1 MSVAAAPVKPA
12 KPAKTIKANGVWA
25 TYRENPMGVAGLVI
39 LGVFAVMAVFGGLFV
54 SEASLR
60 IGTAADVLRA
70 PSLHHLLGTDDLGR
84 DVLAGIVLGS
94 RISLLVGLA
103 STVLSML
110 IGSLVGIVAG
120 YYGGRLGE
128 GLMRLT
134 DVFLV
139 IPWLPLMLV
148 LAAVLGPSVWNTIL
162 VIGITSWAGTA
173 RIVRSQTLSVRERP
187 FVERA
192 RAMGAG
198 NTHIMTHH
206 VLPNVFPLIF
216 ANTILVA
223 AVAILSETTLSFL
236 GLGDPFHISWGVMLH
251 FAFSTGAI
259 ALGAW
264 WYLLPPGICVV
275 AVVLGFTFVGYAL
288 DEVLN
293 PRLRKRD

>member
-1 MSVAAAPVKPA
+1 
-12 KPAKTIKANGVWA
+12 
-25 TYRENPMGVAGLVI
+25 MGMAGLAI
-39 LGVFAVMAVFGGLFV
+39 LALFALMAVFGGALV
-54 SEASLR
+54 DPASLKT
-60 IGTAADVLRA
+60 GEAADILRP
-70 PSLHHLLGTDDLGR
+70 PSLGHLLGTDDLGR
-84 DVLAGIVLGS
+84 DVLAGVVVGS

-110 IGSLVGIVAG
+110 IGSVVGIVAG

-128 GLMRLT
+128 ILMRFT
-134 DVFLV
+134 DIFLV

-148 LAAVLGPSVWNTIL
+148 LAAVLGPSIWNTIL

-173 RIVRSQTLSVRERP
+173 RIVRSQSLSVRERP

-198 NTHIMTHH
+198 NAHIMTHH

-216 ANTILVA
+216 ANTILVS

-236 GLGDPFHISWGVMLH
+236 GLGDPFHTSWGVMLH

>member
-1 MSVAAAPVKPA
+1 MAQVPFARK
-12 KPAKTIKANGVWA
+12 NGVWA
-25 TYRENPMGVAGLVI
+25 TYRENPMGMAGLVI
-39 LGVFAVMAVFGGLFV
+39 LGVFALMALVGAPLVGEGSLHTGG
-54 SEASLR
+54 
-60 IGTAADVLRA
+60 AADVLQP
-70 PSLHHLLGTDDLGR
+70 PSLNHLLGTDDLGR
-84 DVLAGIVLGS
+84 DVLAGVVMGS

-110 IGSLVGIVAG
+110 IGSVMGIVAG

-128 GLMRLT
+128 ALMRIT

-148 LAAVLGPSVWNTIL
+148 LAAVLGPSLWNIIL

-192 RAMGAG
+192 RAMGAS
-198 NTHIMTHH
+198 NVHIMTYHI
-206 VLPNVFPLIF
+206 LPNVFPLIF
-216 ANTILVA
+216 ANTILVS

-236 GLGDPFHISWGVMLH
+236 GLGDPFHMSWGVMLH

-264 WYLLPPGICVV
+264 WYLLPPGLCVV

-293 PRLRKRD
+293 PRLRKRE

>member
-1 MSVAAAPVKPA
+1 MMATPSVA
-12 KPAKTIKANGVWA
+12 NRHSVWA
-25 TYRENPMGVAGLVI
+25 TYRANPMGMAGLI
-39 LGVFAVMAVFGGLFV
+39 MLAVFALTALLGGALV
-54 SEASLR
+54 GRSSLQT
-60 IGTAADVLRA
+60 GSAADILQA
-70 PSLHHLLGTDDLGR
+70 PSRHHLLGTDDMGR
-84 DVLAGIVLGS
+84 DVLAGVVLGS
-94 RISLLVGLA
+94 RISLLVGLS

-110 IGSLVGIVAG
+110 IGAGTGIVAG

-128 GLMRLT
+128 ALMRIT

-148 LAAVLGPSVWNTIL
+148 LAAVLGPSIWNIIL

-192 RAMGAG
+192 RAMGASDA
-198 NTHIMTHH
+198 HIMAHH
-206 VLPNVFPLIF
+206 ILPNVFPLIF
-216 ANTILVA
+216 ANTILVS

-236 GLGDPFHISWGVMLH
+236 GMGDPFHMSWGVMLH
-251 FAFSTGAI
+251 FAFSTGAVT
-259 ALGAW
+259 LGAW

-293 PRLRKRD
+293 PRLRKRN

>member
-1 MSVAAAPVKPA
+1 MMATASV
-12 KPAKTIKANGVWA
+12 TRRHGVWA
-25 TYRENPMGVAGLVI
+25 TYRENPMGMAGLVI
-39 LGVFAVMAVFGGLFV
+39 LVIFALMALLGGALV
-54 SEASLR
+54 SSSSLQT
-60 IGTAADVLRA
+60 GSAADILQA
-70 PSLHHLLGTDDLGR
+70 PSRHHLLGTDDMGR
-84 DVLAGIVLGS
+84 DVLAGVVLGS
-94 RISLLVGLA
+94 RISLLVGLS

-110 IGSLVGIVAG
+110 IGAGVGIVAG
-120 YYGGRLGE
+120 YYGRRLGE
-128 GLMRLT
+128 VLMRVT

-148 LAAVLGPSVWNTIL
+148 LAAVLGPSIWNIIL

-173 RIVRSQTLSVRERP
+173 RIVRSQTLSVKERP

-198 NTHIMTHH
+198 DAHIMAHH
-206 VLPNVFPLIF
+206 ILPNVFPLIF
-216 ANTILVA
+216 ANTILVS

-236 GLGDPFHISWGVMLH
+236 GMGDPFHMSWGVMLH
-251 FAFSTGAI
+251 FAFSTGAVT
-259 ALGAW
+259 LGAW

>member
-1 MSVAAAPVKPA
+1 M
-12 KPAKTIKANGVWA
+12 
-25 TYRENPMGVAGLVI
+25 AGLI
-39 LGVFAVMAVFGGLFV
+39 MLAVFALTALLGGALV
-54 SEASLR
+54 GRSSLQT
-60 IGTAADVLRA
+60 GSAADILQA
-70 PSLHHLLGTDDLGR
+70 PSRHHLLGTDDMGR
-84 DVLAGIVLGS
+84 DVLAGVVLGS
-94 RISLLVGLA
+94 RISLLVGLS

-110 IGSLVGIVAG
+110 IGAGTGIVAG

-128 GLMRLT
+128 ALMRIT

-148 LAAVLGPSVWNTIL
+148 LAAVLGPSIWNIIL

-192 RAMGAG
+192 RAMGASDA
-198 NTHIMTHH
+198 HIMAHH
-206 VLPNVFPLIF
+206 ILPNVFPLIF
-216 ANTILVA
+216 ANTILVS

-236 GLGDPFHISWGVMLH
+236 GMGDPFHMSWGVMLH
-251 FAFSTGAI
+251 FAFSTGAVT
-259 ALGAW
+259 LGAW

-293 PRLRKRD
+293 PRLRKRN

>member
-1 MSVAAAPVKPA
+1 MMAAPSVARRH
-12 KPAKTIKANGVWA
+12 GVWA
-25 TYRENPMGVAGLVI
+25 TYRENPMGMAGLII
-39 LGVFAVMAVFGGLFV
+39 LAVFALMAVLGGALV
-54 SEASLR
+54 GQGSLQT
-60 IGTAADVLRA
+60 GGAADILEP
-70 PSLHHLLGTDDLGR
+70 PSRHHLLGTDDLGR
-84 DVLAGIVLGS
+84 DVLAGVVLGS
-94 RISLLVGLA
+94 RISLLVGLS

-110 IGSLVGIVAG
+110 IGSGVGIVAG

-128 GLMRLT
+128 VLMRIT

-148 LAAVLGPSVWNTIL
+148 LAAVLGPSIWNIIL

-192 RAMGAG
+192 RAMGASDA
-198 NTHIMTHH
+198 HIMAHH
-206 VLPNVFPLIF
+206 ILPNVFPLIF
-216 ANTILVA
+216 ANTILVS

-236 GLGDPFHISWGVMLH
+236 GMGDPFHMSWGTMLH
-251 FAFSTGAI
+251 FAFSTGAVT
-259 ALGAW
+259 LGAW